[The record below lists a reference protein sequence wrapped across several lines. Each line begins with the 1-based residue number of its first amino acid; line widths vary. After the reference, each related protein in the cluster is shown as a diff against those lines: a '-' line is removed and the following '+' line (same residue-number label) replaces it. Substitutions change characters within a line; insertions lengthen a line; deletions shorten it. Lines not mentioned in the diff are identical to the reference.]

1 MWRWVLGRSRDVQ
14 LQRGPK
20 AKICKALFPWQCYGN
35 QVMLLT
41 AAKGGISMLHA
52 ALVPKKQ
59 QTHKQNHTRPVDASS
74 EHCFSFRLY
83 ALLATVGEQR
93 MSKPKSSKIR
103 ACYTPVSQLPSGSLR
118 IVLEIQICLISFR
131 IFDLLLYVGCC
142 MWSGS

>member
-1 MWRWVLGRSRDVQ
+1 MEVGAGEE
-14 LQRGPK
+14 QRCSAAEGPK
-20 AKICKALFPWQCYGN
+20 AQICKARFPWQCYGN
-35 QVMLLT
+35 QVLLLT

-74 EHCFSFRLY
+74 ERCFSFRLY
-83 ALLATVGEQR
+83 ALPATVGEER
-93 MSKPKSSKIR
+93 MSKSKSAKIR
-103 ACYTPVSQLPSGSLR
+103 ACYTPMSQLPSGSLR

-142 MWSGS
+142 MRSGS